1 MSGARCIVVVDGE
14 EGEVHKSRRRIR
26 KIKEQNK
33 VSLKEWKEED
43 KSRRRDEQE

>member
-1 MSGARCIVVVDGE
+1 MIARTNDSALMKRG
-14 EGEVHKSRRRIR
+14 SRQMACRV
-26 KIKEQNK
+26 QNK